1 MQIRDAVPSPDG
13 KNLAFTVLNRLYA
26 MDYPNGP
33 TKRLT
38 TQEFTEAERTW
49 SNDVTWTGKG
59 GDFMKINV
67 AGKPVI
73 QKLNKETEKKSIG
86 ALVEW
91 KYEKPIGNTGV

>member
-1 MQIRDAVPSPDG
+1 
-13 KNLAFTVLNRLYA
+13 

-33 TKRLT
+33 AKRLT